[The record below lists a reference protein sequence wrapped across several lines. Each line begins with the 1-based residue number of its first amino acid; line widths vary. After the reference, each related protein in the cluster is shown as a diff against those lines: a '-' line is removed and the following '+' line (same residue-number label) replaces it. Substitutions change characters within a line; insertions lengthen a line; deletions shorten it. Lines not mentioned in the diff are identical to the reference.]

1 MWRGNIADEV
11 DLPEPAGLDQ
21 EVFNERTLLERL
33 MEDRQ
38 LAGIVLQAFL
48 QDFPG
53 QLEDLGVRFGEHD
66 ESGIRF
72 RVHTLK
78 GAAAAVS
85 ATRLR
90 AVLAEMERAVATSR
104 IDDCAVLLS
113 RVNREFLRFR
123 KSIEGSGWVG
133 QRVGMVKGKIDDK
146 SQRVFRSEFA
156 EEPCRRNVANSSGRG

>member
-1 MWRGNIADEV
+1 MLRGNIADEV
-11 DLPEPAGLDQ
+11 DLQEQVEPDQ
-21 EVFNERTLLERL
+21 DIFDERTLLARL
-33 MEDRQ
+33 MDDRQ

-48 QDFPG
+48 QDIPS
-53 QLEDLGVRFGEHD
+53 QLEDLRVRFGEHD

-90 AVLAEMERAVATSR
+90 AVLTDMERAVARSR

-113 RVNREFLRFR
+113 RANGEFLRFR
-123 KSIEGSGWVG
+123 KSIEGSSWP
-133 QRVGMVKGKIDDK
+133 
-146 SQRVFRSEFA
+146 A
-156 EEPCRRNVANSSGRG
+156 RG